1 MSSKKNILYCTQSN
15 SLSMFSDLHKELSN
29 KIDFKNICFTVADH
43 ENYLSWISDN
53 PDFEE
58 NKFVLKEWEITKRK
72 DKVSDLSELKDFEQ
86 KLGISPGI
94 FGGLVADRRLIMG
107 KKSSIS
113 QDYSRRFN
121 DDELMSILLESLR
134 EVEDIFKKYKP
145 DILIS
150 FISVTLLDYLC
161 YLFARSKGIK
171 ILNLRPTRIDDRVI
185 FSNTLNDP
193 DRFVSHYY
201 EEYLKGKRNNS
212 LETSKKYISR
222 VIETNSLYEGVVK
235 PSDVTAMSSSFFKAL
250 NPIKIFTFIRK
261 VIRNYIN
268 DVYKDNHVIN
278 PFTNFFYTSIL
289 NPIKARIIR
298 FYLRKSYLEE
308 VDFENKKFIF
318 FPLHTEPEVS
328 LLVYGRPFINQIEL
342 IRIIAL
348 SMPIDMNLYVKEH
361 PWMLGKRSLKAYKK
375 ILEIPRVKLISP
387 SIDSRRIVNKSFLVS
402 VITGSI
408 ALEAAILGKPVITF
422 GDCPYN
428 LLPDTAVRRVKDLRK
443 LHSTIFNLTKDFKYD
458 SNSIEAFVAANYDAS
473 ESINLYS
480 SLLKKDGVHSIRKED
495 YLDEITRLAKYAL
508 QVLKRDNE
516 FIVVSDDVSDW

>member
-1 MSSKKNILYCTQSN
+1 
-15 SLSMFSDLHKELSN
+15 
-29 KIDFKNICFTVADH
+29 
-43 ENYLSWISDN
+43 
-53 PDFEE
+53 
-58 NKFVLKEWEITKRK
+58 
-72 DKVSDLSELKDFEQ
+72 
-86 KLGISPGI
+86 
-94 FGGLVADRRLIMG
+94 
-107 KKSSIS
+107 
-113 QDYSRRFN
+113 
-121 DDELMSILLESLR
+121 
-134 EVEDIFKKYKP
+134 
-145 DILIS
+145 
-150 FISVTLLDYLC
+150 
-161 YLFARSKGIK
+161 
-171 ILNLRPTRIDDRVI
+171 
-185 FSNTLNDP
+185 
-193 DRFVSHYY
+193 
-201 EEYLKGKRNNS
+201 
-212 LETSKKYISR
+212 
-222 VIETNSLYEGVVK
+222 
-235 PSDVTAMSSSFFKAL
+235 MSSSFFKAF
-250 NPIKIFTFIRK
+250 NPIKIFIFIRK
-261 VIRNYIN
+261 IIRNYIN

-428 LLPDTAVRRVKDLRK
+428 LLP
-443 LHSTIFNLTKDFKYD
+443 
-458 SNSIEAFVAANYDAS
+458 
-473 ESINLYS
+473 ESI
-480 SLLKKDGVHSIRKED
+480 KEKEF
-495 YLDEITRLAKYAL
+495 L
-508 QVLKRDNE
+508 VL
-516 FIVVSDDVSDW
+516 FF